1 MENKPRTGAP
11 AKEQSSA
18 LLGVDALR
26 TRPSFTSSSHAK
38 ELLLAAL
45 SPYQPAKPSP
55 MLALA
60 ITSGPAAP
68 VPTASGGDPLTT
80 DAGFLGGAVTSPPDE
95 QRGPASWTQF
105 AGMGLLTGA
114 KYTAA
119 GVETGLDWITGGAF
133 QASSD
138 SASNT
143 GNRFSDLNKDTSSDF
158 GNLVAGGSM
167 GRRKLG
173 ASPETA
179 AAAAPAEKGG
189 WMPFAQ
195 QGAATGA
202 GFASQGADTA
212 FRFFTDPDFD
222 FQKEGE
228 AYQASGAA
236 TGDAFGTLSEGM
248 AGAAAATPPEEKRF
262 RPLLDGALLAT
273 GHDKLAGVALASQ
286 GHPVLGLAAIEHG
299 ERREEQRREEERY
312 GRYEEPGR
320 HHHMLMGR

>member
-1 MENKPRTGAP
+1 MD
-11 AKEQSSA
+11 S
-18 LLGVDALR
+18 LR

-299 ERREEQRREEERY
+299 ERREERREEERY